1 MFRVRPIPVAGI
13 PPRIGPAT
21 VNSHR
26 PNKKKKWKASAMGEV
41 HFSSQTPLQSI
52 VALNAYMAEFMGEV
66 PLTEKPPLPKRLAK
80 LITTE
85 FLF

>member
-1 MFRVRPIPVAGI
+1 
-13 PPRIGPAT
+13 
-21 VNSHR
+21 
-26 PNKKKKWKASAMGEV
+26 MGEV
-41 HFSSQTPLQSI
+41 HFSSQTPLPSI